1 MLKNYKLFIYE
12 ELDKSIRKYYWMQIN
27 NKKRWNPITD
37 ELYNDL
43 LDEGW
48 IEDLEYVYDDVNKD
62 DIVFKE
68 LELIDEDKEGLM
80 TFDDDIVEDFNEF
93 DIEIKDKQEYPYNMI
108 DMIDYNNGKVY
119 ILKYNEK

>member
-27 NKKRWNPITD
+27 NKKGWNPITD

>member
-1 MLKNYKLFIYE
+1 MITDYKLFIYE
-12 ELDKSIRKYYWMQIN
+12 ELDNSIRKYYWMQIN
-27 NKKRWNPITD
+27 NDKGWKPITD

-48 IEDLEYVYDDVNKD
+48 IEDLEYVYDDVNKE

-68 LELIDEDKEGLM
+68 LELIDEDRIGLM
-80 TFDDDIVEDFNEF
+80 NFDDDILNDFNEL
-93 DIEIKDKQEYPYNMI
+93 DIEIKNGQKYPFNMI

>member
-1 MLKNYKLFIYE
+1 MITDYKLFIYE
-12 ELDKSIRKYYWMQIN
+12 ELDNSIRKYYWMQIN
-27 NKKRWNPITD
+27 NDEGWKLITD

-48 IEDLEYVYDDVNKD
+48 IEDLEYVYGDVNKE

-68 LELIDEDKEGLM
+68 LELIDEDRIGLIN
-80 TFDDDIVEDFNEF
+80 FYDDILNDFNEL
-93 DIEIKDKQEYPYNMI
+93 DIEIKNGQKYPFNMI